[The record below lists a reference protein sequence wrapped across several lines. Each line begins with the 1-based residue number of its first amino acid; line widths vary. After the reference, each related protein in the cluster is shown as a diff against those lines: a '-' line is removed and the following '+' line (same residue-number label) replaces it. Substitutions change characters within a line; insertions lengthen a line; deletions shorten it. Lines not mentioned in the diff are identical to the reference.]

1 MAKGNNQKLKIVY
14 LIKIFMEKTDDEH
27 SITMSDIISE
37 LNSYGIT
44 AERKSLYNDIESL
57 RQYGYDIIGEQH
69 NRTYY
74 YYLAGRQFELAEL
87 KLLVDTVQS
96 AKCSTEKKSNELIKQ
111 GEGLTSK

>member
-69 NRTYY
+69 
-74 YYLAGRQFELAEL
+74 
-87 KLLVDTVQS
+87 K
-96 AKCSTEKKSNELIKQ
+96 
-111 GEGLTSK
+111 